1 MRMRL
6 LAALADTYNPNGL
19 VDELV
24 AQVAAEDGWAVE
36 AGRAVTADTIRE
48 ADVVLAMMV
57 PVPADALLAAT
68 RLRLVQTASRGY
80 DGVAA
85 DTAAKLGVPVCNVL
99 AQGHAATVA
108 EHTFA
113 LLLAV
118 AKRIVEGDRAITSGR
133 WPTAELIAAGL
144 GEIGGKTLGIVGLG
158 EIGKEVARRAHAF
171 GMEMIYA
178 DEIRTPE
185 LEERYG
191 MAYVDL
197 ATLLRVAD
205 VVTLHVPLTDATHRL
220 IERRE
225 LASMKRG
232 AILLNT
238 SRGGVVDLDAVTD
251 AARAGHLR
259 VGLDVFE
266 PEPPRNH
273 PVLSAPNIVRSPH
286 VGGVTIEALR
296 RVVEDAL
303 ANIRRLERGEPLL
316 NIVNGVKP

>member
-1 MRMRL
+1 
-6 LAALADTYNPNGL
+6 
-19 VDELV
+19 
-24 AQVAAEDGWAVE
+24 
-36 AGRAVTADTIRE
+36 
-48 ADVVLAMMV
+48 
-57 PVPADALLAAT
+57 
-68 RLRLVQTASRGY
+68 
-80 DGVAA
+80 
-85 DTAAKLGVPVCNVL
+85 
-99 AQGHAATVA
+99 
-108 EHTFA
+108 
-113 LLLAV
+113 
-118 AKRIVEGDRAITSGR
+118 
-133 WPTAELIAAGL
+133 
-144 GEIGGKTLGIVGLG
+144 
-158 EIGKEVARRAHAF
+158 
-171 GMEMIYA
+171 
-178 DEIRTPE
+178 
-185 LEERYG
+185 

-220 IERRE
+220 IGRRE